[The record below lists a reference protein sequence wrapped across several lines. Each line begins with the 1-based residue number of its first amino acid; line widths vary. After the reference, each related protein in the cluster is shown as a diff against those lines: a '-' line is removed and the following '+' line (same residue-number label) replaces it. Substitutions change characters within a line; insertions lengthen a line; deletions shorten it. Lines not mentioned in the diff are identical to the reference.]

1 VPARDRAPRHAAPE
15 EPVTAQPVDAVPDIA
30 YGEGAMTGL
39 GDEVTSSKGTLRGGL
54 WNAAATVLPMGS
66 TLALSI
72 VISRELGAAVLGE
85 QSVIA
90 YVASLLVSVLIF
102 SFTNASIQLLA
113 TAVGSRDDDR
123 LAWLARW
130 SASAHLSGGILAA
143 AVMTGIGIVRDDYK
157 LLWFLAAATAL
168 ADALGWSRTVRDIA
182 HRGWTR
188 TSRRRLIAQAAAPLM
203 SIAAIYAGWGI
214 EGVFAAQLSVAV
226 ALLVALALL
235 DRSLPRP
242 PRRPSGRPAW
252 RPVART
258 WLMFSG
264 SLLIGQIIQ
273 RRIELVFLDRYHDGP
288 TVAMFS
294 VAANVITIP
303 VVLTSTLIGASLPA
317 IAARYVQDPGAVA
330 AVMGRTARVVCTLG
344 VLLSAATFAVG
355 PGLVRTAYGPEFTEA
370 AEVVRYLALM
380 LLVVPVGQ
388 VCTTLW
394 TGIGRLAPVLWCGG
408 IAALTDIGL
417 SLALIPPFSLT
428 GAAAATF
435 AAQTVGAVLI
445 LAYTLRQGVA
455 LRLSA
460 WRLLA
465 SVAVSV
471 AAAATAVLVREQVD
485 GLLGD
490 LCAGT
495 AFVVVATVG
504 VRLAR
509 VFAADDLHWL
519 ADALPGPAGRAV
531 RLLAP

>member
-1 VPARDRAPRHAAPE
+1 MPDQPPPDPVVE
-15 EPVTAQPVDAVPDIA
+15 VTARR
-30 YGEGAMTGL
+30 
-39 GDEVTSSKGTLRGGL
+39 GTVSGGL

-102 SFTNASIQLLA
+102 SFTSASIQLLA
-113 TAVGSRDDDR
+113 TAVGAKDDDR

-130 SASAHLSGGILAA
+130 SGSAHLTGGLLAA
-143 AVMTGIGIVRDDYK
+143 GLMAGIGVFRDEYR

-168 ADALGWSRTVRDIA
+168 VDAVGWSRTVRDIA

-188 TSRRRLIAQAAAPLM
+188 TSRRRLVAQAVGPLA
-203 SIAAIYAGWGI
+203 SIAAIYLGWGI
-214 EGVFAAQLSVAV
+214 EGVFAAQLVVAV
-226 ALLVALALL
+226 GLLITLAHL
-235 DRSLPRP
+235 DRSLPRL
-242 PRRPSGRPAW
+242 PRRPAGRPDW
-252 RPVART
+252 RPVVTT
-258 WLMFSG
+258 WLAFSG
-264 SLLIGQIIQ
+264 SMLISQIIQ
-273 RRIELVFLDRYHDGP
+273 RRIELVFLDQFHDGP

-317 IAARYVQDPGAVA
+317 IAARWVQDPETVT

-355 PGLVRTAYGPEFTEA
+355 PGLVRTAYGAEFTQA
-370 AEVVRYLALM
+370 AEIVRYLALM
-380 LLVVPVGQ
+380 LLVVPLGQ

-394 TGIGRLAPVLWCGG
+394 TGIGRLRPVLWCGG
-408 IAALTDIGL
+408 IAAVTDVV
-417 SLALIPPFSLT
+417 LALVLIPPFSLA
-428 GAAAATF
+428 GAVITTF
-435 AAQTVGAVLI
+435 VAQTVGAVLI
-445 LAYTLRQGVA
+445 LGYTLRQGVA
-455 LRLSA
+455 LHLA
-460 WRLLA
+460 PWRLA
-465 SVAVSV
+465 AAVGV
-471 AAAATAVLVREQVD
+471 AAAAAAAAVLVRAEVD

-490 LCAGT
+490 VCAG
-495 AFVVVATVG
+495 AVFLVVAAVG

-519 ADALPGPAGRAV
+519 AEALPGPAGRAV
-531 RLLAP
+531 RVLAP

>member
-1 VPARDRAPRHAAPE
+1 VTDQPAPDPAVE
-15 EPVTAQPVDAVPDIA
+15 VTARR
-30 YGEGAMTGL
+30 
-39 GDEVTSSKGTLRGGL
+39 GTVSGGL

-90 YVASLLVSVLIF
+90 YVASLLVSVFIF
-102 SFTNASIQLLA
+102 SFTTASIQLLA
-113 TAVGSRDDDR
+113 TAVGARDDDR

-130 SASAHLSGGILAA
+130 SASAHLVGGVLAA
-143 AVMTGIGIVRDDYK
+143 ALMIGIGLFREDYK

-188 TSRRRLIAQAAAPLM
+188 TSRRRLVAQAAAPLM
-203 SIAAIYAGWGI
+203 AVAAIYLGWGI
-214 EGVFAAQLSVAV
+214 EGVFTAQLVVAIG
-226 ALLVALALL
+226 LLVSLAVL

-242 PRRPSGRPAW
+242 PRHRVGRPRW
-252 RPVART
+252 QPVART
-258 WLMFSG
+258 WLMFTG
-264 SLLIGQIIQ
+264 SLLISQIVQ
-273 RRIELVFLDRYHDGP
+273 RRIELVFLDQYHDGP

-317 IAARYVQDPGAVA
+317 IAARWVQDPDVVT

-344 VLLSAATFAVG
+344 VLLSAATLAVG
-355 PGLVRTAYGPEFTEA
+355 PGLVRTAYGAEFTQA
-370 AEVVRYLALM
+370 AEIVRYLALV
-380 LLVVPVGQ
+380 LLVVPLGQ

-394 TGIGRLAPVLWCGG
+394 TGTGRLAPVLWSGG
-408 IAALTDIGL
+408 TAAVVDVLL
-417 SLALIPPFSLT
+417 SLLLIPPFSLT
-428 GAAAATF
+428 GAIIATF

-445 LAYTLRQGVA
+445 LGYTVRQGVVLQLA
-455 LRLSA
+455 PL
-460 WRLLA
+460 RLLA
-465 SVAVSV
+465 AVLVS
-471 AAAATAVLVREQVD
+471 AAAATAAILVRGQVD
-485 GLLGD
+485 GLVGD
-490 LCAGT
+490 LAAGVV
-495 AFVVVATVG
+495 FVVIAGAG

-509 VFAADDLHWL
+509 VFARADLDWL

-531 RLLAP
+531 RLLAA

>member
-1 VPARDRAPRHAAPE
+1 VSEQPATDPAA
-15 EPVTAQPVDAVPDIA
+15 V
-30 YGEGAMTGL
+30 
-39 GDEVTSSKGTLRGGL
+39 EVTGRKGTVSGGL

-90 YVASLLVSVLIF
+90 YVASLLVSVFIF
-102 SFTNASIQLLA
+102 SFTTASIQLLA
-113 TAVGSRDDDR
+113 TAVGAKDDDR

-130 SASAHLSGGILAA
+130 SGEAHLIGGVLAA
-143 AVMTGIGIVRDDYK
+143 ALMTGIGIFRDDYK

-188 TSRRRLIAQAAAPLM
+188 TSRRRLVAQAASPLM
-203 SIAAIYAGWGI
+203 AIAAIYLGWGI
-214 EGVFAAQLSVAV
+214 EGVFAAQLLVAV
-226 ALLVALALL
+226 ALLVSLAML

-242 PRRPSGRPAW
+242 ARRRTGRPDW

-258 WLMFSG
+258 WLMFTG
-264 SLLIGQIIQ
+264 SLLISQIVQ

-344 VLLSAATFAVG
+344 VLLSAATLAVG
-355 PGLVRTAYGPEFTEA
+355 PGLVRTAYGAEFTQA
-370 AEVVRYLALM
+370 AEIVRYLALM
-380 LLVVPVGQ
+380 LLVVPLGQ

-394 TGIGRLAPVLWCGG
+394 TGIGRLAPVLWSGG
-408 IAALTDIGL
+408 TAAVVDVLL
-417 SLALIPPFSLT
+417 SLLLIPPFSLT
-428 GAAAATF
+428 GAIIATF

-445 LAYTLRQGVA
+445 LGYTVRRGIVLQLA
-455 LRLSA
+455 PL
-460 WRLLA
+460 RLLA
-465 SVAVSV
+465 AVVVSAV
-471 AAAATAVLVREQVD
+471 AAAAAIGVRAQVD

-490 LCAGT
+490 LAAGT
-495 AFVVVATVG
+495 VFLVLAAAG
-504 VRLAR
+504 VRVAR
-509 VFAADDLHWL
+509 VFAPADLGWL
-519 ADALPGPAGRAV
+519 AEALPGPVGRGV
-531 RLLAP
+531 RLLAA